1 MTGSVGSKNEQ
12 YQEQGGGSSAAR
24 SDIYSLVW
32 FPHCIKN
39 ANGGILKNQNRGLA
53 GWKKWF
59 IIDSK
64 KWVFT
69 VQLATACPFLS
80 YCQNIVQWIVKN

>member
-1 MTGSVGSKNEQ
+1 MGEQ
-12 YQEQGGGSSAAR
+12 SSP
-24 SDIYSLVW
+24 
-32 FPHCIKN
+32 PHCIKN

-69 VQLATACPFLS
+69 VQLVSFLLS
-80 YCQNIVQWIVKN
+80 IISDTSFFLCCVDRF